1 MVNPCGEFRL
11 RYDELG
17 FCAMKLLAAV
27 DQNWGIGLRGE
38 LLVRLSDDMKRF
50 RHLTNGGILVYG
62 RRTLETFPK
71 GRPLPGRLN
80 IVMSRQP
87 DIVVNGATVCH
98 SLAELGR
105 TLLAEDERPIWVIG
119 GESLYRQ
126 LLPFCCYA
134 FITKVDSRR
143 EADAFIPDLDAAG
156 NWHLVR
162 QEPWQTGVNDL
173 NREQEEVLKFR
184 YCQYQ
189 QPVAFGL
196 EQLARYDDR
205 V

>member
-1 MVNPCGEFRL
+1 
-11 RYDELG
+11 
-17 FCAMKLLAAV
+17 MKLLAAV

-50 RHLTNGGILVYG
+50 RRLTDGGILIYG
-62 RRTLETFPK
+62 RRTLETFPRA
-71 GRPLPGRLN
+71 RPLPGRLN
-80 IVMSRQP
+80 IIMSRQS
-87 DIVVNGATVCH
+87 DYQVNGARVCH
-98 SLAELGR
+98 SLSELGR
-105 TLLAEDERPIWVIG
+105 TLLSEAERPIWVIG

-143 EADAFIPDLDAAG
+143 EADAYIPDLDTDVK
-156 NWHLVR
+156 WHLVR
-162 QEPWQTGVNDL
+162 QEPWLSGINSMNTA
-173 NREQEEVLKFR
+173 EEENLRFR

-189 QPVAFGL
+189 QSVAFGL
-196 EQLARYDDR
+196 EQLARYDDM